1 MGDQAADIPM
11 RNVLIILTAWA
22 FVPIIAFAQSAART
36 TSATAMPVATE
47 ETYSIS
53 ITVRNIRNNKGVI
66 RFKFYDDNTRFPHDT
81 GFLRTVVPKTEMRG
95 DSITVTYH
103 GFTSKNMAIALQD
116 DENNDMKLDMGW
128 FLPKEGHA
136 FSNYYHATML
146 RKPVYDDFD
155 FVLTGDKK
163 VEMKMRYY

>member
-1 MGDQAADIPM
+1 M
-11 RNVLIILTAWA
+11 RNALLFFITIALACGPILL
-22 FVPIIAFAQSAART
+22 FAQSGT
-36 TSATAMPVATE
+36 LTSSTAAMPVATE
-47 ETYSIS
+47 ESYSIT
-53 ITVRNIRNNKGVI
+53 ITVRNIRNSKGVI

-81 GFLRTVVPKTEMRG
+81 GFLRTVVPKTEMKG

-116 DENNDMKLDMGW
+116 DENSDMKLDMGW

-136 FSNYYHATML
+136 FSDYYHATML